1 VVEET
6 ARLTIEKKKL
16 GKKEARV
23 TSLQE
28 TLQTMQEM
36 EADNRRKAEELAAMD
51 EMMRGKMEEMQKM
64 QKMMQSMMAQVMAG
78 MGDLD
83 GTGDEEEMDEDS
95 ADVDAAGKTISE
107 ADKQKQMIHNLVA
120 KVDGM
125 VVDLKASN
133 QVVADK
139 LVAVAEQM
147 KEAEAEKA
155 RLAAVVEENAIKI
168 ASASMNIDNCLDVAT
183 LNSQMSIKTTEMAT
197 LQDKANAVLQQV
209 ASAEGTVAESKAN
222 LEEHETSVNTLTQLV
237 HDTHLVM
244 ADWEVKMRKHVQK
257 RKRLVALSNTFNVD
271 VQDVQNRV
279 GDEQSH
285 WKEQLKP
292 LISNAIEQLVKLQAQ
307 LDRDA

>member
-1 VVEET
+1 MVEET